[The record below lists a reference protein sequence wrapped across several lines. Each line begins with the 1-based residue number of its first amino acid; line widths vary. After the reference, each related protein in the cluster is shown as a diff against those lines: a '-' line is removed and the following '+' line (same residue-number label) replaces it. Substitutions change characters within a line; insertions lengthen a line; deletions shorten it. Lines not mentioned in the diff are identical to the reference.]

1 MKFQGASSIVWASRC
16 NPYSGGEQEVQEA
29 RVHGRVRGQAD
40 C

>member
-1 MKFQGASSIVWASRC
+1 MKVQGASIIILASRC
-16 NPYSGGEQEVQEA
+16 DPYSGGEQEVQEV